1 MLLVMLRVKKMH
13 MGMKQTRA
21 ITRNKGRIFSRCN
34 NYEAFTAKGT
44 ESGTD
49 LH

>member
-34 NYEAFTAKGT
+34 KYEAFTFTGP
-44 ESGTD
+44 D
-49 LH
+49 LD